1 MNASETPRTTQPQDP
16 PGRQPGAART
26 VGLGLI
32 TGAADDDPSAIGT
45 YASAG
50 ARFGYA
56 LLWMAPVMLP
66 MTFVVVYLSSK
77 LAMVSGRALFDAIRA
92 FYPRWVLYPL
102 LVGVI
107 IGNVIEAAADLGGMA
122 AALHIFLPVPIPWL
136 VAAMALAVFA
146 LQCFAPYHVIRNTF
160 RWLALALLAY
170 VGAAL
175 LAKPDLAG
183 ALRGT
188 FVPRIEFTREYLELV
203 VAVIGTA
210 MSAYLYTW
218 QSNQEVEE
226 EIAKGRH
233 TVEARR
239 GATSRELR
247 ATRRDTVAGMLASNL
262 IMYFIM
268 LATGST
274 LHAAGVTEIE
284 TAAQVAQ
291 ALRPIA
297 GDAAGALFAAGM
309 VGVGLLAVPVMTA
322 GAAYDLAQSFGLKY
336 SLHAKWYQAKGF
348 YGLIGLVTAAAVGLN
363 FLGFNP
369 MRALVW
375 AGVVQGFSV
384 PPLLL
389 LIMLMTNSRRV
400 MGAQVNKPALNVL
413 GWATTAAVWAATGA
427 LVVSWIA

>member
-1 MNASETPRTTQPQDP
+1 
-16 PGRQPGAART
+16 
-26 VGLGLI
+26 
-32 TGAADDDPSAIGT
+32 
-45 YASAG
+45 
-50 ARFGYA
+50 
-56 LLWMAPVMLP
+56 
-66 MTFVVVYLSSK
+66 
-77 LAMVSGRALFDAIRA
+77 
-92 FYPRWVLYPL
+92 
-102 LVGVI
+102 
-107 IGNVIEAAADLGGMA
+107 
-122 AALHIFLPVPIPWL
+122 
-136 VAAMALAVFA
+136 
-146 LQCFAPYHVIRNTF
+146 
-160 RWLALALLAY
+160 
-170 VGAAL
+170 
-175 LAKPDLAG
+175 
-183 ALRGT
+183 
-188 FVPRIEFTREYLELV
+188 
-203 VAVIGTA
+203 
-210 MSAYLYTW
+210 
-218 QSNQEVEE
+218 
-226 EIAKGRH
+226 
-233 TVEARR
+233 
-239 GATSRELR
+239 
-247 ATRRDTVAGMLASNL
+247 
-262 IMYFIM
+262 MYFIM

-274 LHAAGVTEIE
+274 LHAAGVTEIG

-413 GWATTAAVWAATGA
+413 GWATTGGRVGRHRRAGGELDRLRATRPRRRHRLPSCLRCAPGPLHGGA
-427 LVVSWIA
+427 PCPHRPGIAPDPRPSRRS